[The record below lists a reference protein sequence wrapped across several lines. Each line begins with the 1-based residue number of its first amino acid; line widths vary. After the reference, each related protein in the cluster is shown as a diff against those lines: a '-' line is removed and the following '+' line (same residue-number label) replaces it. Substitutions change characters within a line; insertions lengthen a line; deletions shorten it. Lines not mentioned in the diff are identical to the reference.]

1 MLSELIAYSFGKRR
15 ARKQQERVLES
26 LLLEEEEDMSSQ
38 SVQNWSSFDQD
49 TRTFEQLLE
58 EAREHRANKDNQ

>member
-38 SVQNWSSFDQD
+38 SIQNWSSFDQD
-49 TRTFEQLLE
+49 TRSFEELLQ
-58 EAREHRANKDNQ
+58 EAKEHRANKDNQ

>member
-26 LLLEEEEDMSSQ
+26 LLLEQEEDMSSQ

-49 TRTFEQLLE
+49 TRSFEQLLQ
-58 EAREHRANKDNQ
+58 EAKEHRANKDNQ

>member
-26 LLLEEEEDMSSQ
+26 LLLEQEEDMSSQ

-49 TRTFEQLLE
+49 TRSFEQLLE

>member
-15 ARKQQERVLES
+15 ARKQQEQLIES
-26 LLLEEEEDMSSQ
+26 LLLEEEENMSSQ
-38 SVQNWSSFDQD
+38 SIQNWSSFDQD

-58 EAREHRANKDNQ
+58 EAREHRANKNNQ

>member
-26 LLLEEEEDMSSQ
+26 LLLEEEEDMPSQ

>member
-49 TRTFEQLLE
+49 TRSFEQLLQ
-58 EAREHRANKDNQ
+58 EAKEHRANKDNQ

>member
-26 LLLEEEEDMSSQ
+26 LLLEQEEDMSSQ
-38 SVQNWSSFDQD
+38 SVQNWSSFNQD
-49 TRTFEQLLE
+49 TRSFEQLLQ
-58 EAREHRANKDNQ
+58 EAKEHRANKDNQ

>member
-1 MLSELIAYSFGKRR
+1 MLSELIAYSFGKKR

-38 SVQNWSSFDQD
+38 SIQNWSSFDQD
-49 TRTFEQLLE
+49 TRSFEELLQ

>member
-15 ARKQQERVLES
+15 ARKQQEQALEN

-38 SVQNWSSFDQD
+38 SIQNWSAFDQD
-49 TRTFEQLLE
+49 TRTLEQLLQ
-58 EAREHRANKDNQ
+58 EARENRANKDNQ

>member
-15 ARKQQERVLES
+15 ARKQEERVLES
-26 LLLEEEEDMSSQ
+26 LLLEKEEDMSSQ

-49 TRTFEQLLE
+49 TRSFEQLLE

>member
-15 ARKQQERVLES
+15 ARKQQERLIES
-26 LLLEEEEDMSSQ
+26 LLSEEEENMSSQ
-38 SVQNWSSFDQD
+38 SIQNWSSFDQD
-49 TRTFEQLLE
+49 TRSFEQLLE

>member
-38 SVQNWSSFDQD
+38 SIQNWSSFDQD
-49 TRTFEQLLE
+49 TRSFEELLQ

>member
-15 ARKQQERVLES
+15 ARKQQEQVLES
-26 LLLEEEEDMSSQ
+26 LLLEEEEDMPSQ

>member
-15 ARKQQERVLES
+15 ARKQQEQLIES
-26 LLLEEEEDMSSQ
+26 LLSEEEESMSSQ

-49 TRTFEQLLE
+49 TRTFEQLLQ
-58 EAREHRANKDNQ
+58 EARENSANKNNQ

>member
-26 LLLEEEEDMSSQ
+26 LLLEKEEDMSSQ

-49 TRTFEQLLE
+49 TRSFEQLLQ
-58 EAREHRANKDNQ
+58 EAKEHRANKDNQ

>member
-49 TRTFEQLLE
+49 TRTFEQLLQ

>member
-26 LLLEEEEDMSSQ
+26 LLLEKEEDMSSQ

-49 TRTFEQLLE
+49 TRSFEQLLE

>member
-15 ARKQQERVLES
+15 ARKQQERLIES
-26 LLLEEEEDMSSQ
+26 LLSEEEESMSSQ
-38 SVQNWSSFDQD
+38 SIQNWSSFDQD

-58 EAREHRANKDNQ
+58 EAREHRANKNNQ

>member
-26 LLLEEEEDMSSQ
+26 LLLEQEEDMSSQ

-49 TRTFEQLLE
+49 TRSFEQLLQK
-58 EAREHRANKDNQ
+58 AKEHRANKDNQ

>member
-38 SVQNWSSFDQD
+38 SIQNWSSFDQD
-49 TRTFEQLLE
+49 TRSFEELLQ
-58 EAREHRANKDNQ
+58 EAREHRANKNN

>member
-26 LLLEEEEDMSSQ
+26 LLLEKEEDMSSQ
-38 SVQNWSSFDQD
+38 SIQNWSSFDQD
-49 TRTFEQLLE
+49 TRTFEQLLQ
-58 EAREHRANKDNQ
+58 EARENSANKNNQ

>member
-26 LLLEEEEDMSSQ
+26 LLLEKEEDMSSQ

-49 TRTFEQLLE
+49 TRTFEQLLQ

>member
-15 ARKQQERVLES
+15 ALKQQERVLES

>member
-26 LLLEEEEDMSSQ
+26 LLLEQEEDMSSQ
-38 SVQNWSSFDQD
+38 SVQNWSFFDQD
-49 TRTFEQLLE
+49 TRSFEQLLQ
-58 EAREHRANKDNQ
+58 EAKEHRANKDNQ

>member
-15 ARKQQERVLES
+15 ARKQQERLIES
-26 LLLEEEEDMSSQ
+26 LLSEEEENMSSQ
-38 SVQNWSSFDQD
+38 SIQNWSSFDQD

-58 EAREHRANKDNQ
+58 EAREHRANKNNQ